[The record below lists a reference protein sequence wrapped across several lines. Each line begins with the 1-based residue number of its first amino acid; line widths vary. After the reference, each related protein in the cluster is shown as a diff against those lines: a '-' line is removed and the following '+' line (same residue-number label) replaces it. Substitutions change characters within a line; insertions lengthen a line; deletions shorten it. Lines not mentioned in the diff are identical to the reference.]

1 MTIDSTA
8 SAAPLDAPLD
18 QPGLTLQLIA
28 SACGSASCPTVYRS
42 DRGTL
47 VVQGYPITAEQ
58 AGVDLPPGEML
69 VEIPIDLL
77 TSAARSVS

>member
-1 MTIDSTA
+1 MD
-8 SAAPLDAPLD
+8 L
-18 QPGLTLQLIA
+18 PGLRLQTVA
-28 SACGSASCPTVYRS
+28 ATACGSASCPTVYRS

-47 VVQGYPITAEQ
+47 VIQGYSVSAEQ

-77 TSAARSVS
+77 TSAVRTVS